1 VIVLTASDVE
11 RLLPLATAIPLMR
24 DAMRQ
29 VSAGDTVLPLRQFMA
44 VPGGTGKL
52 AVMPGYV
59 AEPASFG
66 VKIVSKFPRA
76 PGDRHGTHVG
86 AVLIFGAADGLPLA
100 LIDGATLTAIRTA
113 ATSAMATDV
122 LARTDVGTL
131 LVIGCGEQAHRHI
144 DALREVRA
152 LERVMVWGRDRSRAA
167 DLADKTGG
175 IVAVDLDAAVAAA
188 DVICTTTSAVTPI
201 LHGATLRPG
210 THVNLVG
217 SAVATSAEADSEVVR
232 RSRFFVDAR
241 PAALAAAGEL
251 LDAIASGVVDEDHI
265 AGEIGEVLLGRVSG
279 RQSADE
285 ITVYKSLGVT
295 AQDLV
300 AAHAIWRRAVVSGA
314 GTKIDLAA

>member
-1 VIVLTASDVE
+1 MIVLTASDVE
-11 RLLPLATAIPLMR
+11 RLLPMRDAIALMR

-29 VSAGDTVLPLRQFMA
+29 VSAGETVLPLRQFMA

-76 PGDRHGTHVG
+76 PSDRHGTHVG
-86 AVLIFGAADGLPLA
+86 AVLIFGADDGLPLA
-100 LIDGATLTAIRTA
+100 LIDGAMLTAIRTA

-122 LARTDVGTL
+122 LARADAATL
-131 LVIGCGEQAHRHI
+131 LVLGCGEQAHRHI

-152 LERVMVWGRDRSRAA
+152 FGRAIIWGRDQACAA
-167 DLADKTGG
+167 VLAQAVGG
-175 IVAVDLDAAVAAA
+175 EVATDLDAAVAEA
-188 DVICTTTSAVTPI
+188 DVICTTTSAVTPV
-201 LHGATLRPG
+201 LRGAALRPG
-210 THVNLVG
+210 THINLVG

-251 LDAIASGVVDEDHI
+251 LDAITAGIVDESHI
-265 AGEIGEVLLGRVSG
+265 AGEIGEVLLGSVAG
-279 RQSADE
+279 RQSTDE

-300 AAHAIWRRAVVSGA
+300 AAHAVWRAAVATGA
-314 GTKIDLAA
+314 GIEIDLAA

>member
-1 VIVLTASDVE
+1 MIVLTASDVE
-11 RLLPLATAIPLMR
+11 RLLPMADAIPLMC

-44 VPGGTGKL
+44 VPGAAGKL

-59 AEPASFG
+59 ADPASFG

-76 PGDRHGTHVG
+76 PDDRHGTHVG
-86 AVLIFGAADGLPLA
+86 AVIVFGADDGLPLA

-122 LARTDVGTL
+122 LARADAATL
-131 LVIGCGEQAHRHI
+131 LVLGCGEQAHRHI
-144 DALREVRA
+144 DALRQVRA
-152 LERVMVWGRDRSRAA
+152 FERVTIWGRDSARAA
-167 DLADKTGG
+167 ALAAAVGG
-175 IVAVDLDAAVAAA
+175 DVATDLDGAVAEA

-201 LHGATLRPG
+201 LRGAALRPG

-251 LDAIASGVVDEDHI
+251 LDAVAAGVVDESHI
-265 AGEIGEVLLGRVSG
+265 AGEIGEVLLGRVAG
-279 RQSADE
+279 RQSPDQ

-300 AAHAIWRRAVVSGA
+300 AAHAVWRAAVASGA
-314 GTKIDLAA
+314 GIEIDLAA

>member
-1 VIVLTASDVE
+1 MIVLTASDVR
-11 RLLPLATAIPLMR
+11 RLLPVAAAIPLMR

-29 VSAGDTVLPLRQFMA
+29 VSAGETVLPLRQFMA
-44 VPGGTGKL
+44 VPDGTGKL

-76 PGDRHGTHVG
+76 PGDRNGTHVG
-86 AVLIFGAADGLPLA
+86 AVLIFDAADGLPLA
-100 LIDGATLTAIRTA
+100 LIDGATLTAVRTA

-122 LARTDVGTL
+122 LARSDAATL

-144 DALREVRA
+144 DALREVRTF
-152 LERVMVWGRDRSRAA
+152 ERVMVWGRDPARAA
-167 DLADKTGG
+167 DLADTTGG
-175 IVAVDLDAAVAAA
+175 VLAVDLDVAVATAN
-188 DVICTTTSAVTPI
+188 VICTTTSAVAPI
-201 LHGATLRPG
+201 LHGAALRPG

-217 SAVATSAEADSEVVR
+217 SAVATSAEADGEVVR
-232 RSRFFVDAR
+232 RSRFFVDSRA
-241 PAALAAAGEL
+241 AALAAAGEL
-251 LDAIASGVVDEDHI
+251 LNAIASGVVDEDHI
-265 AGEIGEVLLGRVSG
+265 AGEIGEALLGRVAG

-300 AAHAIWRRAVVSGA
+300 AAHAIWRGAVESGA
-314 GTKIDLAA
+314 GTEIDLAA

>member
-1 VIVLTASDVE
+1 MIVLTASDVE
-11 RLLPLATAIPLMR
+11 RLLPMR
-24 DAMRQ
+24 DAIQLMQGAMRQ
-29 VSAGDTVLPLRQFMA
+29 VSAGDTVLPLRQFMP
-44 VPGGTGKL
+44 VPGSSGKL

-86 AVLIFGAADGLPLA
+86 AVMIFGAADGLPLA

-122 LARTDVGTL
+122 LARPDAATL
-131 LVIGCGEQAHRHI
+131 LVLGCGEQAHRHV
-144 DALREVRA
+144 DALREVR
-152 LERVMVWGRDRSRAA
+152 EFRRIVIWGRDPARAA
-167 DLADKTGG
+167 ALAQAIGG
-175 IVAVDLDAAVAAA
+175 EAATALDTAVGEAE
-188 DVICTTTSAVTPI
+188 VICTTTSATTPI
-201 LHGATLRPG
+201 LRGVALRPG

-251 LDAIASGVVDEDHI
+251 LDAIDAGVVDESHI
-265 AGEIGEVLLGRVSG
+265 AGEIGEVLLGNVAG
-279 RQSADE
+279 RQSPDQ

-295 AQDLV
+295 AQDLI
-300 AAHAIWRRAVVSGA
+300 AAHAVWRAAVATGA
-314 GTKIDLAA
+314 GTEIDLAA

>member
-1 VIVLTASDVE
+1 MIVLTASDVE
-11 RLLPLATAIPLMR
+11 RLLPMRGAIGLMR
-24 DAMRQ
+24 DAMQQ
-29 VSAGDTVLPLRQFMA
+29 VSAGDAVLPLRQFMP

-66 VKIVSKFPRA
+66 VKIVSKFPRT

-86 AVLIFGAADGLPLA
+86 AVMIFGANDGLPLA

-122 LARTDVGTL
+122 LARADAATL
-131 LVIGCGEQAHRHI
+131 LVLGCGEQAHRHI
-144 DALREVRA
+144 DALRQVRKFA
-152 LERVMVWGRDRSRAA
+152 RVSIWGRDLARAA
-167 DLADKTGG
+167 VLAQAVGAE
-175 IVAVDLDAAVAAA
+175 VATALDAAVSEA
-188 DVICTTTSAVTPI
+188 DVICTTTSATTPI
-201 LHGATLRPG
+201 LRGAALRAG
-210 THVNLVG
+210 THINLVG
-217 SAVATSAEADSEVVR
+217 SAVATSAEADSDIVR

-251 LDAIASGVVDEDHI
+251 LDAIAAGVVGESHI
-265 AGEIGEVLLGRVSG
+265 AGEIGEILLGRVAG

-285 ITVYKSLGVT
+285 TTVYKSLGVT

-300 AAHAIWRRAVVSGA
+300 AAHAVWRAAVASGA
-314 GTKIDLAA
+314 GTEIDLAA

>member
-1 VIVLTASDVE
+1 MIVLTASDVE
-11 RLLPLATAIPLMR
+11 RLLPMADAIPLMR

-29 VSAGDTVLPLRQFMA
+29 VSAGDTVLPLRQFM
-44 VPGGTGKL
+44 VIPGGTGKL

-59 AEPASFG
+59 ADPASFG

-86 AVLIFGAADGLPLA
+86 AVMIFGADDGLPLA

-122 LARTDVGTL
+122 LARADTATL
-131 LVIGCGEQAHRHI
+131 LVLGCGEQAHRHI

-152 LERVMVWGRDRSRAA
+152 FKRVRIWGRDPARAA
-167 DLADKTGG
+167 ALAAVVGG
-175 IVAVDLDAAVAAA
+175 EVATDLDAAVAKA
-188 DVICTTTSAVTPI
+188 DVICTTTSAVSPI
-201 LHGATLRPG
+201 LRGAALRPG
-210 THVNLVG
+210 THINLVG
-217 SAVATSAEADSEVVR
+217 SAVPTSAEADSEVVR

-241 PAALAAAGEL
+241 PAAMAAAGEL
-251 LDAIASGVVDEDHI
+251 LGAIAAGIVTEGQI
-265 AGEIGEVLLGRVSG
+265 AGEIGEVLLGRVAG

-300 AAHAIWRRAVVSGA
+300 AAHAVWRGAVASGA
-314 GTKIDLAA
+314 GTEIDLAA